1 MSHSGTFDS
10 QVAIT
15 GLSGRFPKTKDFDA
29 LWDNLRDGAELVSFF
44 THDELLAEGVD
55 IAELKNP
62 HYVRAK
68 ATLEDIASFDA
79 AFFGMNPREAE
90 IADPQQRIFLEC
102 ASEALERAGYSPERF
117 HGRIGVYGGENI
129 NTYFLINLLSNP
141 AAIKSVGAYQ
151 LLIGNDKDFLST
163 MVSYKLNLTG
173 PSITVQCACSTS
185 LVAVHLAYQAL
196 LNGECDMALA
206 GGVSVKVPHRSGY
219 LYLEGSIQS
228 PDGHCRPFDAKA
240 QGTLDGNGAGIVVL
254 KRLSDAIV
262 DGDNILA
269 VIKGSAINNDGSQK
283 VGYTAPSIEGQ
294 SEVIAE
300 ALAMAGVTADTIS
313 YVEAHGT
320 GTSLGDPIEIAALT
334 QAFRKTSQGRQ
345 YCAVGSLKSNLGHL
359 DAAAGVAGL
368 IKTVLQ
374 LQHKQLVPSLHFEE
388 PNPKIDFVNSPFY
401 VNTKLEEWPSAGG
414 PRRAGVSSFGIGG
427 TNAHVVLEEAPEREP
442 SGSSRRWQLLTMSAK
457 TPTALEAATA
467 NLGEHL
473 KRNEEEKLA
482 DVAYTQAMGRTG
494 YKHRRAVISERRE
507 EALAALGG
515 QGVQGVG
522 VFHGVAE
529 GERGVAFL
537 FPGQGTQYVGMGRE
551 LYEREEVYRREVER
565 CAKQLRG
572 KLGLDLREVLYPEGG
587 EEKAGEELKQ
597 TRLTQP
603 ALFVVEWALAE
614 LWRSWGIEPEGM
626 AGHSI
631 GEYVAATV
639 AGVLK
644 LEEALEVVAERGR
657 LMQQAECGAMLSVPL
672 EEGEVRGLVGEGLWI
687 AAVNGPGLTVV
698 SGREERV
705 AELQERLRERGVEG
719 RRLETSHAFHSG
731 MMDGVLEEFRGVLQ
745 RVELKAPRKRYLSN
759 VSGTWIREEEARDA
773 NYWVRHMRETVRFGA
788 NVKELLG
795 DGERVLLEV
804 GPGNVLGGLAR
815 RQGAREVC
823 GSLRGAQEVGSD
835 QERMARSLGRLWVG
849 GAKVDWTGY
858 YQGEQRHR
866 VVLPTYPFER
876 QRYWVEAGGGKAAA
890 AAAAASSA
898 APLQKKPDVADW
910 FYVPSWK
917 RSAPPHFASDGVLQG
932 VPAMIFLDQLGLGME
947 VSKLLRQA
955 GQEVVEVLPGQS
967 FTRESSSRYIVRPDN
982 SADYD
987 ALLKDLAL
995 RRLSPRLICHLWMV
1009 TAGQVSRTFSTGAR
1023 KS

>member
-79 AFFGMNPREAE
+79 AFFGMNPHEAE

-334 QAFRKTSQGRQ
+334 QAFRQTSQRSQ

-494 YKHRRAVISERRE
+494 YKYRRAVISERRE

-515 QGVQGVG
+515 QGVQGGG
-522 VFHGVAE
+522 VVHGVAE
-529 GERGVAFL
+529 GGRGVA
-537 FPGQGTQYVGMGRE
+537 G
-551 LYEREEVYRREVER
+551 
-565 CAKQLRG
+565 
-572 KLGLDLREVLYPEGG
+572 
-587 EEKAGEELKQ
+587 
-597 TRLTQP
+597 
-603 ALFVVEWALAE
+603 
-614 LWRSWGIEPEGM
+614 
-626 AGHSI
+626 
-631 GEYVAATV
+631 
-639 AGVLK
+639 
-644 LEEALEVVAERGR
+644 
-657 LMQQAECGAMLSVPL
+657 
-672 EEGEVRGLVGEGLWI
+672 
-687 AAVNGPGLTVV
+687 
-698 SGREERV
+698 
-705 AELQERLRERGVEG
+705 
-719 RRLETSHAFHSG
+719 
-731 MMDGVLEEFRGVLQ
+731 
-745 RVELKAPRKRYLSN
+745 
-759 VSGTWIREEEARDA
+759 
-773 NYWVRHMRETVRFGA
+773 
-788 NVKELLG
+788 
-795 DGERVLLEV
+795 
-804 GPGNVLGGLAR
+804 
-815 RQGAREVC
+815 
-823 GSLRGAQEVGSD
+823 
-835 QERMARSLGRLWVG
+835 
-849 GAKVDWTGY
+849 
-858 YQGEQRHR
+858 
-866 VVLPTYPFER
+866 
-876 QRYWVEAGGGKAAA
+876 
-890 AAAAASSA
+890 
-898 APLQKKPDVADW
+898 
-910 FYVPSWK
+910 
-917 RSAPPHFASDGVLQG
+917 
-932 VPAMIFLDQLGLGME
+932 
-947 VSKLLRQA
+947 
-955 GQEVVEVLPGQS
+955 
-967 FTRESSSRYIVRPDN
+967 
-982 SADYD
+982 
-987 ALLKDLAL
+987 
-995 RRLSPRLICHLWMV
+995 
-1009 TAGQVSRTFSTGAR
+1009 
-1023 KS
+1023 

>member
-1 MSHSGTFDS
+1 MYKKPLVMQSVSPL
-10 QVAIT
+10 QV
-15 GLSGRFPKTKDFDA
+15 
-29 LWDNLRDGAELVSFF
+29 V
-44 THDELLAEGVD
+44 
-55 IAELKNP
+55 
-62 HYVRAK
+62 
-68 ATLEDIASFDA
+68 
-79 AFFGMNPREAE
+79 
-90 IADPQQRIFLEC
+90 
-102 ASEALERAGYSPERF
+102 
-117 HGRIGVYGGENI
+117 IGH
-129 NTYFLINLLSNP
+129 
-141 AAIKSVGAYQ
+141 
-151 LLIGNDKDFLST
+151 DKDFVPT
-163 MVSYKLNLTG
+163 RVSYKLNLKG
-173 PSITVQCACSTS
+173 PSVNVQTACSTS
-185 LVAVHLAYQAL
+185 LVAVHLACQSL
-196 LNGECDMALA
+196 LERACDIALA
-206 GGVSVKVPHRSGY
+206 GAVSVHFPQRAGY
-219 LYLEGSIQS
+219 PYEEEGILS
-228 PDGHCRPFDAKA
+228 PDGHCRAFDAKA
-240 QGTLDGNGAGIVVL
+240 RGCVGGNGVAMVVL
-254 KRLSDAIV
+254 KRLSEALT
-262 DGDNILA
+262 DGDRILA
-269 VIKGSAINNDGSQK
+269 KIKGSSINNDGSLK
-283 VGYTAPSIEGQ
+283 IGYTAPSVDGQ
-294 SEVIAE
+294 SEVIAS
-300 ALAMAGVTADTIS
+300 ALALADVNPADIS
-313 YVEAHGT
+313 YVETHGT
-320 GTSLGDPIEIAALT
+320 GTLLGDPLEIAALT
-334 QAFRKTSQGRQ
+334 QAFKATLQKSKGFCAIGSVKT
-345 YCAVGSLKSNLGHL
+345 NLGHL

-457 TPTALEAATA
+457 TPTALEAGAA

-494 YKHRRAVISERRE
+494 YRHRRAVIGERRE
-507 EALAALGG
+507 AALAALEG
-515 QGVQGVG
+515 QAGQQ
-522 VFHGVAE
+522 VFQGVAE

-551 LYEREEVYRREVER
+551 LYECEEVYRREVER
-565 CAKQLRG
+565 CAQQLRG

-587 EEKAGEELKQ
+587 GEEKAREELKQ

-603 ALFVVEWALAE
+603 ALFVVEWGLAE
-614 LWRSWGIEPEGM
+614 LWRSWGIEAEGM

-639 AGVLK
+639 AGVLE

-657 LMQQAECGAMLSVPL
+657 LMQQAERGAMLSVPL
-672 EEGEVRGLVGEGLWI
+672 EEGEDRGLVGEGVWI
-687 AAVNGPGLTVV
+687 AAVNGPGQTVV
-698 SGREERV
+698 SGREESV
-705 AELQERLRERGVEG
+705 AELQERLRERGVEE

-773 NYWVRHMRETVRFGA
+773 NYWVRHLRETVRFGA
-788 NVKELLG
+788 NVKELMG

-815 RQGAREVC
+815 RQGAREVY
-823 GSLRGAQEVGSD
+823 GSLRGAQELGSD
-835 QERMARSLGRLWVG
+835 QERMVKSLGRLWVA
-849 GAKVDWTGY
+849 GAKVDWKGY

-890 AAAAASSA
+890 ATASSA

-917 RSAPPHFASDGVLQG
+917 RSRILLPPEGDWTLSATERYL
-932 VPAMIFLDQLGLGME
+932 IFVDDCGI
-947 VSKLLRQA
+947 
-955 GQEVVEVLPGQS
+955 GQEVVAHLHQQGGSVVTIRSGPDFETLAPNAYRINPLASDNYKKLIHALG
-967 FTRESSSRYIVRPDN
+967 ESAQMPDRI
-982 SADYD
+982 A
-987 ALLKDLAL
+987 
-995 RRLSPRLICHLWMV
+995 HLWNV
-1009 TAGQVSRTFSTGAR
+1009 ARECQEDVFFSMLYLAQA
-1023 KS
+1023 